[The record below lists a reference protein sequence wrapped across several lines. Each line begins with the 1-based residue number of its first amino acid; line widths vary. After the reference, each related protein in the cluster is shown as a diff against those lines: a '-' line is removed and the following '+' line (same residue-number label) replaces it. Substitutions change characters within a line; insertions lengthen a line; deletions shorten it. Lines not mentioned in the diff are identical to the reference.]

1 MLVQDIHQR
10 LTAALPAGVPVLTP
24 DQLLIPGEWEEETP
38 DGDIKEGGER
48 GLHVY
53 LRQRAPA
60 GYVQIEPLTPL
71 PSGSDGI
78 QQRIWATIS
87 TNAATQAACQ
97 ELYERAHFALCGIPG
112 REPGYYTEKQVGVV
126 TLLSPGVWQARL
138 IITRPV
144 IGGRI

>member
-10 LTAALPAGVPVLTP
+10 LTAALPAGVPVLKP

-71 PSGSDGI
+71 PSGVDGI

-87 TNAATQAACQ
+87 INAASSDDCQA
-97 ELYERAHFALCGIPG
+97 LYDAVHLILCGIPG
-112 REPGYYTEKQVGVV
+112 REPGYYTEKQAGVTAFL
-126 TLLSPGVWQARL
+126 TLGYWQARL
-138 IITRPV
+138 TLTRPA

>member
-1 MLVQDIHQR
+1 MITTDLHAR
-10 LTAALPAGVPVLTP
+10 LSAALGPDIPVLLP
-24 DQLLIPGEWEEETP
+24 EQLRKPLEAAPLDARGRPSVT
-38 DGDIKEGGER
+38 GGER
-48 GLHVY
+48 GLGAY
-53 LRQRAPA
+53 LKAHPG

-87 TNAATQAACQ
+87 TNAATQAASQ
-97 ELYERAHFALCGIPG
+97 ELYERVHFALCGIPG

-126 TLLSPGVWQARL
+126 TLLSPGVWQTRL
-138 IITRPV
+138 TLTRPV